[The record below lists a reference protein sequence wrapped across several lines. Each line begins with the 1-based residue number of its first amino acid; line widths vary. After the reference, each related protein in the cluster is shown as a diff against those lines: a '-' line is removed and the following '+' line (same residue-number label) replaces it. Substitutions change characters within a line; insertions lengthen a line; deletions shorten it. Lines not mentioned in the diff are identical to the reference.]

1 MFFIWISFLVTIITF
16 MQLWRLRQ
24 RIHVSWVIA
33 LGCTFFVVGVWL
45 AQYMPLSAWWMAP
58 AALLGAFGMWRRQIF
73 ALPCVVVSGL
83 VFGVCYGSVVSG
95 GLDVYKPL
103 IGVQLKIEGVVKED
117 LSTTPKGLVVLQ
129 LGHIRYNEKDM
140 PGTVWVSVL
149 GHPNAKRGDNVVV
162 SGKATAGF
170 GTFALTMFTAKIV
183 SVSHPK
189 PGDVGRVV
197 RDWFADAI
205 RRGIPEPEASLGIGY
220 LTGQKSALPSDLA
233 TALQI
238 AGLSHIVVA
247 SGYNLTILVRLARRA
262 FVRVSKFLAVFASG
276 IMIVGFIAMTGLSPS
291 MTRAGL
297 VSSLSLLTWYYGRQF
312 HPFVL
317 LPFAAAITV
326 LFQPSYAWGDLG
338 WQLSFAAFA
347 AVMIVGPL
355 FQTYFFGEKEPGV
368 IRQVLG
374 ETVAAHIVTIPIV
387 VPAFGLL
394 SNVAIPANILI
405 VPLVPLAMLLTFI
418 VGITALLVPSIVE
431 YVGLPASWLLQ
442 YMTFTSQYLAGLPW
456 AQTKVSPTWWMIAAY
471 IIVLAAVCVYMQRK
485 TKFSLRGVNIVE

>member
-1 MFFIWISFLVTIITF
+1 

-24 RIHVSWVIA
+24 RVHVSWVIA
-33 LGCTFFVVGVWL
+33 LGCLFFVVGVWI
-45 AQYMPLSAWWMAP
+45 AQYTSLSLVWLI
-58 AALLGAFGMWRRQIF
+58 AAGLLAVFGIWRRQVYT
-73 ALPCVVVSGL
+73 LPCVVVAGVL
-83 VFGVCYGSVVSG
+83 FGVCYGSSVAQ
-95 GLDVYKPL
+95 GLEVYEPL
-103 IGVQLKIEGVVKED
+103 IGAQIRIEGTVKED
-117 LSTTPKGLVVLQ
+117 PSLTAKNLVVLQ
-129 LGHIRYNEKDM
+129 LDHIRYEGKDM
-140 PGTVWVSVL
+140 PGSVWVSVL
-149 GHPNAKRGDNVVV
+149 GHPDAKRGDRTVIL
-162 SGKATAGF
+162 GDTTPGF
-170 GTFALTMFTAKIV
+170 GTFAMTMFTAKVV
-183 SVSHPK
+183 SVTHPQ
-189 PGDVGRVV
+189 PGDIGRVV

-205 RRGIPEPEASLGIGY
+205 RKGIPEPEASLGIGY
-220 LTGQKSALPSDLA
+220 LTGQKSALPPDLA

-262 FVRVSKFLAVFASG
+262 FVKVSKFLAIFASG
-276 IMIVGFIAMTGLSPS
+276 MMIASFIAMTGLSPS

-317 LPFAAAITV
+317 LPLAAAITV
-326 LFQPSYAWGDLG
+326 LWRPSYAWGDLG

-355 FQTYFFGEKEPGV
+355 FQSYFFGDKEPGT

-387 VPAFGLL
+387 VPVFGLL
-394 SNVAIPANILI
+394 SNVAIPANVLI

-418 VGITALLVPSIVE
+418 VGVTALAVPSIVE
-431 YVGLPASWLLQ
+431 VVGIPASWLLK

-456 AQTKVSPTWWMIAAY
+456 AQTKIEPSWWMITLY
-471 IIVLAAVCVYMQRK
+471 TMILIAVCIYMQRK
-485 TKFSLRGVNIVE
+485 TGFSLRGVNIIE

>member
-1 MFFIWISFLVTIITF
+1 

-24 RIHVSWVIA
+24 RVHVSWVIA
-33 LGCTFFVVGVWL
+33 LGCTFFVVGVWT
-45 AQYMPLSAWWMAP
+45 AQYSALSSWWYVGAG
-58 AALLGAFGMWRRQIF
+58 LLAGVGIWRRQLF
-73 ALPCVVVSGL
+73 VLPCIVLAGL
-83 VFGVCYGSVVSG
+83 IAGMCYGSFVSR
-95 GLDVYKPL
+95 GLEVYKPL
-103 IGVQLKIEGVVKED
+103 IGMTLTLKGRVKED
-117 LSTTPKGLVVLQ
+117 LSMTAKGLAVVQ
-129 LGHIRYNEKDM
+129 LDHISYSGDDL
-140 PGTVWVSVL
+140 PGSVWASII
-149 GHPNAKRGDNVVV
+149 GHPKAKRGDSVIL
-162 SGKATAGF
+162 SGKTTAGF

-183 SVSHPK
+183 SVATPQ

-205 RRGIPEPEASLGIGY
+205 RKGIPEPEASLGIGY
-220 LTGQKSALPSDLA
+220 LTGQKSALPPDLA

-247 SGYNLTILVRLARRA
+247 SGYNLTILVRLSRR
-262 FVRVSKFLAVFASG
+262 FFMKVSKFMSVFASG
-276 IMIVGFIAMTGLSPS
+276 MMIAGFIAMTGLSPS

-326 LFQPSYAWGDLG
+326 LWQPSYAWGDLG

-355 FQTYFFGEKEPGV
+355 LQNYFFGEKKPGLV
-368 IRQVLG
+368 RQVLG
-374 ETVAAHIVTIPIV
+374 ETVAAHIVTLPIV
-387 VPAFGLL
+387 VPVFAYI

-418 VGITALLVPSIVE
+418 VGITALTIPAIVE
-431 YVGLPASWLLQ
+431 IVGLPASWLLH

-456 AQTKVSPTWWMIAAY
+456 AKTTIVTPWWVIVVY
-471 IIVLAAVCVYMQRK
+471 IILLIAGCIYMQRK
-485 TKFSLRGVNIVE
+485 TGFKLREVNIIE

>member
-1 MFFIWISFLVTIITF
+1 
-16 MQLWRLRQ
+16 MQLWRLR
-24 RIHVSWVIA
+24 RPVHISWVIA

-45 AQYMPLSAWWMAP
+45 ARYMPLNPLWLIAGVVLAV
-58 AALLGAFGMWRRQIF
+58 FGGFVRQVF
-73 ALPCVVVSGL
+73 VLPCVAVAGAL
-83 VFGVCYGSVVSG
+83 CGICYGSVIVAG
-95 GLDVYKPL
+95 FEVYRPL
-103 IGVQLKIEGVVKED
+103 IGGQLQITGRVKED
-117 LSTTPKGLVVLQ
+117 PSTTAKGLAVLQ
-129 LGHIRYNEKDM
+129 LDHIAFEGRNM
-140 PGTVWVSVL
+140 PGAVWISVI
-149 GHPNAKRGDNVVV
+149 GHPKAKRGDVVVV
-162 SGKATAGF
+162 SGKTTTGF
-170 GTFALTMFTAKIV
+170 GTFAMTMFTAKVV
-183 SVSHPK
+183 SVAHPK

-205 RRGIPEPEASLGIGY
+205 RKGIPEPEASLGIGY
-220 LTGQKSALPSDLA
+220 LTGQKSALPPDLA

-262 FVRVSKFLAVFASG
+262 FVRISKFLAVFSSG
-276 IMIVGFIAMTGLSPS
+276 IMITSFIAMTGLSPS

-326 LFQPSYAWGDLG
+326 LIQPSYAWGDLG

-355 FQTYFFGEKEPGV
+355 LQRYFFGEKEPGM

-374 ETVAAHIVTIPIV
+374 ETVAAHVVTIPIV

-418 VGITALLVPSIVE
+418 VGVTALTIPSIVE
-431 YVGLPASWLLQ
+431 VVGLPASWLLH
-442 YMTFTSQYLAGLPW
+442 YMTFTAQYLAGLPW
-456 AQTKVSPTWWMIAAY
+456 AQTAIQPAWWMLALYIVGLIAA
-471 IIVLAAVCVYMQRK
+471 CVYMQRK

>member
-1 MFFIWISFLVTIITF
+1 

-24 RIHVSWVIA
+24 KVHVSWVIA
-33 LGCTFFVVGVWL
+33 LGCLFFVVGVWA
-45 AQYMPLSAWWMAP
+45 AQYVVLVTWWYIGGV
-58 AALLGAFGMWRRQIF
+58 ALAGLGIWRRQVIL
-73 ALPCVVVSGL
+73 LPCIVVAGL
-83 VFGVCYGSVVSG
+83 VLGDCFGSAALAGRDAYR
-95 GLDVYKPL
+95 PL
-103 IGVQLKIEGVVKED
+103 IGSVIRLEGTVKED
-117 LSTTPKGLVVLQ
+117 QSTTAKGLAVLQ
-129 LGHIRYNEKDM
+129 LDHVVYDGRNM
-140 PGTVWVSVL
+140 SGVVWVSVL
-149 GHPNAKRGDNVVV
+149 GHPDAKRGDRVTV

-170 GTFALTMFTAKIV
+170 GTLALTMFTAKVI
-183 SVSHPK
+183 SVSHPQ
-189 PGDVGRVV
+189 PGDIGRVV

-205 RRGIPEPEASLGIGY
+205 RKGIPEPEASLGIGY
-220 LTGQKSALPSDLA
+220 LTGQKSALPPDLA

-238 AGLSHIVVA
+238 AGLSHVVVA

-262 FVRVSKFLAVFASG
+262 FVKVSKFLSVLSSG
-276 IMIVGFIAMTGLSPS
+276 IMIAGFIAMTGLSPS

-326 LFQPSYAWGDLG
+326 LFQPSYAWGDVG

-355 FQTYFFGEKEPGV
+355 FQAYFFGEKEPGMV
-368 IRQVLG
+368 RQVLG
-374 ETVAAHIVTIPIV
+374 ETVAAHVVTIPIV

-405 VPLVPLAMLLTFI
+405 VPLVPIAMLLTFI
-418 VGITALLVPSIVE
+418 VGITALVIPAIVTL
-431 YVGLPASWLLQ
+431 VGLPASWLLH

-456 AQTKVSPTWWMIAAY
+456 AQTKVSPAWWMIVLY
-471 IIVLAAVCVYMQRK
+471 IVVLVAVCVYMQRK

>member
-1 MFFIWISFLVTIITF
+1 

-33 LGCTFFVVGVWL
+33 IGCTFFVVGVWV
-45 AQYMPLSAWWMAP
+45 AQYVPLSMWWVSI
-58 AALLGAFGMWRRQIF
+58 AAILAVFGVWRRQLFVI
-73 ALPCVVVSGL
+73 PCIVVSGML
-83 VFGVCYGSVVSG
+83 FGICYGSAVSS
-95 GLDVYKPL
+95 GLEVYTPL
-103 IGVQLKIEGVVKED
+103 IGAQVQIEGTVKED
-117 LSTTPKGLVVLQ
+117 PSTTAKGLAVLQ
-129 LGHIRYNEKDM
+129 LDHVRYDSKDM
-140 PGTVWVSVL
+140 PGAVWVSVL
-149 GHPNAKRGDNVVV
+149 GHPGAKRGDRVIV

-170 GTFALTMFTAKIV
+170 GTLALTMFTAKVI
-183 SVSHPK
+183 SVSRPH
-189 PGDVGRVV
+189 PGDIGRVV

-205 RRGIPEPEASLGIGY
+205 RKGIPEPEASLGIGY
-220 LTGQKSALPSDLA
+220 LTGQKSALPPDLA

-262 FVRVSKFLAVFASG
+262 FIRLSKFLAVFSSG
-276 IMIVGFIAMTGLSPS
+276 IMIAGFIAMTGLSPS

-355 FQTYFFGEKEPGV
+355 FQSYFFGEKEPGM

-374 ETVAAHIVTIPIV
+374 ETVAAHVVTIPIV

-418 VGITALLVPSIVE
+418 VGVTALAIPSIAEV
-431 YVGLPASWLLQ
+431 VGLPASWLLH

-456 AQTKVSPTWWMIAAY
+456 AQTKVNPTWWMIVGY
-471 IIVLAAVCVYMQRK
+471 IVLLVAVCVYMQRK

>member
-1 MFFIWISFLVTIITF
+1 L
-16 MQLWRLRQ
+16 
-24 RIHVSWVIA
+24 
-33 LGCTFFVVGVWL
+33 FFVVGVWA
-45 AQYMPLSAWWMAP
+45 AQYSVLSVWWSI
-58 AALLGAFGMWRRQIF
+58 AAGALICIGLWRREIILLPCIVLAGLLLGDCF
-73 ALPCVVVSGL
+73 
-83 VFGVCYGSVVSG
+83 GSVALRG
-95 GLDVYKPL
+95 RDVYRPL
-103 IGVQLKIEGVVKED
+103 VGSVIRLEGTIKED
-117 LSTTPKGLVVLQ
+117 QSTTAKGLAVLQ
-129 LGHIRYNEKDM
+129 LDHVTYDGKNM

-149 GHPNAKRGDNVVV
+149 GHPDAKRGDRVIV

-170 GTFALTMFTAKIV
+170 STLALTMFTAKVI
-183 SVSHPK
+183 SVSHPR
-189 PGDVGRVV
+189 PGDIGRVV

-205 RRGIPEPEASLGIGY
+205 RKGIAEPEASLGIGY
-220 LTGQKSALPSDLA
+220 LTGQKSALPPDLA

-238 AGLSHIVVA
+238 AGLSHVVVA

-262 FVRVSKFLAVFASG
+262 FVKVSKFLSVLSSG
-276 IMIVGFIAMTGLSPS
+276 IMIAGFIAMTGLSPS

-326 LFQPSYAWGDLG
+326 LFQPSYAWGDVG

-355 FQTYFFGEKEPGV
+355 FQAYFFGEKEPGM

-374 ETVAAHIVTIPIV
+374 ETVAAHVVTIPIV

-405 VPLVPLAMLLTFI
+405 VPLVPIAMLLTFI
-418 VGITALLVPSIVE
+418 VGITALVIPAVVGI
-431 YVGLPASWLLQ
+431 VGLPASWLLH
-442 YMTFTSQYLAGLPW
+442 YMTFTAQYLAGLPW
-456 AQTKVSPTWWMIAAY
+456 AQTKVNPTWWMIVLY
-471 IIVLAAVCVYMQRK
+471 IVLLVAICIYMQRK

>member
-1 MFFIWISFLVTIITF
+1 

-24 RIHVSWVIA
+24 RVHVSWCIA
-33 LGCTFFVVGVWL
+33 LTCALFVVGVWA
-45 AQYMPLSAWWMAP
+45 AQYVPLAP
-58 AALLGAFGMWRRQIF
+58 YWFVAAISLGLVGFWRRRVATLPAV
-73 ALPCVVVSGL
+73 ALAGMIA
-83 VFGVCYGSVVSG
+83 GVCYGSIVG
-95 GLDVYKPL
+95 GWLEVYTPL
-103 IGVQLKIEGVVKED
+103 IGTHIEVRGKIKED
-117 LSTTPKGLVVLQ
+117 LSTTAKGLAVLQ
-129 LGHIRYNEKDM
+129 LDHIRYRETDM
-140 PGTVWVSVL
+140 TGSIWVSIL
-149 GHPNAKRGDNVVV
+149 GHPKVKRGDIVTV
-162 SGKATAGF
+162 SGDATEGF
-170 GTFALTMFTAKIV
+170 GTFALTLFTAKITSIQQPV
-183 SVSHPK
+183 
-189 PGDVGRVV
+189 PGDIGRVV

-205 RRGIPEPEASLGIGY
+205 RVGIPEPQASLGIGY
-220 LTGQKSALPSDLA
+220 LTGQKSALPPDLSK
-233 TALQI
+233 ALQI

-247 SGYNLTILVRLARRA
+247 SGYNLTILVRLARRLFIKA
-262 FVRVSKFLAVFASG
+262 SKFLSVFASG
-276 IMIVGFIAMTGLSPS
+276 VMIASFVAMTGLSPS

-326 LFQPSYAWGDLG
+326 IWQPSYAWGDLG

-355 FQTYFFGEKEPGV
+355 LQRYFFGDKDPGM

-418 VGITALLVPSIVE
+418 VGVTALTFPAIAEV
-431 YVGLPASWLLQ
+431 VGLPATWLLR
-442 YMTFTSQYLAGLPW
+442 YMTYTAETLSGLPW
-456 AQTKVSPTWWMIAAY
+456 AQTPIITPGWVIVIYIAAL
-471 IIVLAAVCVYMQRK
+471 IAACVYMQRR
-485 TKFSLRGVNIVE
+485 TGFSLRGVNIVE

>member
-1 MFFIWISFLVTIITF
+1 

-24 RIHVSWVIA
+24 QVHVSWCIA
-33 LGCTFFVVGVWL
+33 LVCLFFVVGVWT
-45 AQYMPLSAWWMAP
+45 AQYLPLVWWWYIASV
-58 AALLGAFGMWRRQIF
+58 ALGAFGFWRRQLF
-73 ALPCVVVSGL
+73 ALPFVGL
-83 VFGVCYGSVVSG
+83 AGLIAGVCYGSIISN
-95 GLDVYKPL
+95 DMEVYAPL
-103 IGVQLKIEGVVKED
+103 IGAQLELHGKVKED
-117 LSTTPKGLVVLQ
+117 PSTTAKGLSVLQ
-129 LGHIRYNEKDM
+129 LDHVSYEGHDM
-140 PGTVWVSVL
+140 PGSVWVSIL
-149 GHPNAKRGDNVVV
+149 GHPKAKRGDIVGV
-162 SGKATAGF
+162 SGKATEGF
-170 GTFALTMFTAKIV
+170 GTFTVTMFTAKV
-183 SVSHPK
+183 TSVKHPV
-189 PGDVGRVV
+189 PGDVGRLV

-205 RRGIPEPEASLGIGY
+205 RKGIPEPQASLGIGY
-220 LTGQKSALPSDLA
+220 LTGQKSALPPDLA
-233 TALQI
+233 QALQI

-262 FVRVSKFLAVFASG
+262 FIKVSKFLSVFAAG
-276 IMIVGFIAMTGLSPS
+276 IMIASFVAMTGLSPS

-326 LFQPSYAWGDLG
+326 LWQPSYAWGDLG

-355 FQTYFFGEKEPGV
+355 LQQYFFGEKEPGM

-418 VGITALLVPSIVE
+418 VGVTALVMPQMADLVGI
-431 YVGLPASWLLQ
+431 PATWLLH
-442 YMTFTSQYLAGLPW
+442 YMTYTAETLAGLPW
-456 AQTKVSPTWWMIAAY
+456 AQTPLVTPGWVIAGY
-471 IIVLAAVCVYMQRK
+471 IAMLIAWCVYMQRK
-485 TKFSLRGVNIVE
+485 TRFSLRGVNIVE

>member
-1 MFFIWISFLVTIITF
+1 

-24 RIHVSWVIA
+24 RVHVSWVIA
-33 LGCTFFVVGVWL
+33 LGCLFFVVGVWT
-45 AQYMPLSAWWMAP
+45 AQYVVLASWWYIGAG
-58 AALLGAFGMWRRQIF
+58 LLASLGVWRRQIF
-73 ALPCVVVSGL
+73 VLPFIVLAGMIA
-83 VFGVCYGSVVSG
+83 GICYGSFVSR
-95 GLDVYKPL
+95 GLEVYKPL
-103 IGVQLKIEGVVKED
+103 VGVTLKLRGSIKED
-117 LSTTPKGLVVLQ
+117 LSTTAKGSVVVQ
-129 LGHIRYNEKDM
+129 LNHVVYEGSKL
-140 PGTVWVSVL
+140 PGSVWVSVI
-149 GHPNAKRGDNVVV
+149 GHPKAKRGDIVTV
-162 SGKATAGF
+162 SGKTTAGF

-183 SVSHPK
+183 SVIEPH
-189 PGDVGRVV
+189 PGDIGRVV

-205 RRGIPEPEASLGIGY
+205 RKGIPEPEASLGIGY
-220 LTGQKSALPSDLA
+220 LTGQKSALPADLA

-247 SGYNLTILVRLARRA
+247 SGYNLTILVRLSRR
-262 FVRVSKFLAVFASG
+262 FFIKVSKFMSVFSSG
-276 IMIVGFIAMTGLSPS
+276 IMIAGFIAMTGLSPS

-297 VSSLSLLTWYYGRQF
+297 VSSLSLLSWYYGRQF

-326 LFQPSYAWGDLG
+326 LWQPSYAWGDLG

-355 FQTYFFGEKEPGV
+355 LQNYFFGEKSPGIV
-368 IRQVLG
+368 RQVLG

-387 VPAFGLL
+387 VPAFGYI

-418 VGITALLVPSIVE
+418 VGVTALAFPPITEIVG
-431 YVGLPASWLLQ
+431 VPASWLLH

-456 AQTKVSPTWWMIAAY
+456 AKTTLVTPWWAIVGY
-471 IIVLAAVCVYMQRK
+471 IILLITGCIYMQRMTGFK
-485 TKFSLRGVNIVE
+485 LRDVNIIE